1 MGQTGSVTAPVSWNP
16 ATAPP
21 TAPPLV
27 VRPDRARA
35 RRWLTFILGANGV
48 IAVVCLLAAMW
59 AADATGAWW
68 GGSAL
73 GITLAGCVFQMVF
86 HAFSH
91 GRLLGADVIA
101 EVGPDGLRGPTRRW
115 VPETLPWSSI
125 ASVTNG
131 WNVVVVTPVP
141 GAGTKV
147 VIPARATTSDTATI
161 RAAIAHFSGGRL

>member
-1 MGQTGSVTAPVSWNP
+1 VTAPVSWTSP
-16 ATAPP
+16 HPTA
-21 TAPPLV
+21 APPLV
-27 VRPDRARA
+27 VQPDRRKA
-35 RRWLTFILGANGV
+35 RRWLTFILVSNGV
-48 IAVVCLLAAMW
+48 ISVICLLTAMW
-59 AADATGAWW
+59 AADATGEWW

-86 HAFSH
+86 HAFAY
-91 GRLLGADVIA
+91 GRLLGADPIA
-101 EVGPDGLRGPTRRW
+101 EIGPAGVRGPTKRW
-115 VPETLPWSSI
+115 VQETLPWSSI

-131 WNVVVVTPVP
+131 WNVVVVTPAP